1 MGDKALRYLEALQ
14 AQHPGLA
21 PCVGQ
26 LADLYQRKLWHQASS
41 PAPKT
46 HLMSCSDGDVELFA
60 LFHGRAGLQALLNEP
75 VRQYNALIA
84 CLCLLSTAPD

>member
-26 LADLYQRKLWHQASS
+26 LADLYQRKLWHQASP
-41 PAPKT
+41 PAPAT
-46 HLMSCSDGDVELFA
+46 HLSCSGRDVEFSA
-60 LFHGRAGLQALLNEP
+60 LVSVVVLVCR
-75 VRQYNALIA
+75 
-84 CLCLLSTAPD
+84 LCSMNL

>member
-1 MGDKALRYLEALQ
+1 MVRDHQARGPIATMGDKALRYLEALQ

-41 PAPKT
+41 PAPKI

-60 LFHGRAGLQALLNEP
+60 LFSMVVLVCR
-75 VRQYNALIA
+75 
-84 CLCLLSTAPD
+84 LC